1 MENIIIAVIF
11 LFCILF
17 VVLFWVLESKFG
29 LKFALIIMDTT
40 IILIAVLVFIPDDK
54 EILLY
59 IIPVVFLFNLRI
71 LSQYKSK

>member
-17 VVLFWVLESKFG
+17 EVLFLVLKSKFG

-40 IILIAVLVFIPDDK
+40 IILISVLVFVPDDK